1 MASITS
7 VISFF
12 ILLLAT
18 YSYSAPVAYEYEN
31 STPQFEFTTGT
42 TIVEHVT
49 SVNMQLLSDDES
61 TVVPNMG
68 KNQPSVDFNSEEA
81 TTSGVHHSLHSFL
94 QSSSP
99 SGESNEKR
107 SVDELK
113 EKRGEDEPNEERSAD
128 EPNEESSADE
138 PNEKRSAD
146 EPKEKRGE
154 DESKEK
160 RTADEPKEKRGADE
174 SNEKR
179 SADESKE
186 KRGEDEPKEK
196 RGEDESNE
204 KRTADEPKEKRGED
218 ESNEKRSAD
227 ESKEKRSEDESKE
240 KRGVDGFMY
249 TTMETSTDFNRRA
262 IRPVASQE
270 EFETSTSFYS
280 ANHMIFTTDFEPSSS
295 VDSFAKSTGLLHSDQ
310 TTEQTSTF
318 EYQPNEESTTRFPVK
333 TQKFVKT
340 ISIIPGK
347 ITETKIYA
355 NVPQ

>member
-154 DESKEK
+154 DES
-160 RTADEPKEKRGADE
+160 
-174 SNEKR
+174 
-179 SADESKE
+179 
-186 KRGEDEPKEK
+186 
-196 RGEDESNE
+196 NE

-249 TTMETSTDFNRRA
+249 TTMETSTDFNQRA
-262 IRPVASQE
+262 IRPVESQE

-347 ITETKIYA
+347 ITKTKIYA
-355 NVPQ
+355 NAPQ